1 MPIPAGGATMGGTAQ
16 STNQGGQGQPSAVPS
31 VAFIRATNEHVE
43 NIADVSLLMTTS
55 VQTYPNLSIP
65 AYGYLRYVVLHV
77 IATGGAGA
85 ATYTEDG
92 PFNVLQNVILQEPN
106 GAIISQYNSGY
117 DLYLVNKYGGYKA
130 YNEPKSRFNYAA
142 STANGNFEFGVRI
155 PVEINERM
163 ALGALP
169 NENSAAAFQVR
180 VQLNSQAGV
189 YASGPTTA
197 PTVRVRAWAEEW
209 DQPAQSTNGVPNEV
223 VPPAMNT
230 TQFWTPQVYPIV
242 SGVNTIRLTR
252 VGNYIRNLMFIFRV
266 TTRAAGETNWP
277 DVITLFL
284 DARPLAYL
292 QKGLWRSYQYE
303 RGGYSYALTPALDT
317 VGSQDSGVFMYDF
330 THEFDGQYGHE
341 QNDLWLA
348 TLGSTRLEI
357 QGNFGAAGT
366 LTVLT
371 NDIGVAG
378 NVFVH

>member
-1 MPIPAGGATMGGTAQ
+1 MPIPAGGSTMGGTAQ
-16 STNQGGQGQPSAVPS
+16 TTQPQNQQAAAMPS
-31 VAFIRATNEHVE
+31 VAFIRASNEHIEQV
-43 NIADVSLLMTTS
+43 ADVSLLMTTA

-65 AYGYLRYVVLHV
+65 AYGYLRNVVLHV
-77 IATGGAGA
+77 IATGGVGA

-92 PFNVLQNVILQEPN
+92 PFNVLQNVVLQEPN
-106 GAIISQYNSGY
+106 GAIISQFNSGY
-117 DLYLVNKYGGYKA
+117 DMFVANKYGGYKA
-130 YNEPKSRFNYAA
+130 FNDPKARANYAA
-142 STANGNFEFGVRI
+142 SLTNGNFEFMLRI
-155 PVEINERM
+155 PLEINERM

-189 YASGPTTA
+189 YASGPTTP

-230 TQFWTPQVYPIV
+230 TQFWTPQVYPV
-242 SGVNTIRLTR
+242 VTGLNTIRLTR
-252 VGNYIRNLMFIFRV
+252 VGNYMRNMVFIY
-266 TTRAAGETNWP
+266 RAATRVLGETNWP

-292 QKGLWRSYQYE
+292 QKTIWRSYQYE
-303 RGGYSYALTPALDT
+303 RGGYTYT
-317 VGSQDSGVFMYDF
+317 VGAAIDAVGTQDSGMFMYDF

-341 QNDLWLA
+341 QNDLWLP

-371 NDIGVAG
+371 NDIAVAG